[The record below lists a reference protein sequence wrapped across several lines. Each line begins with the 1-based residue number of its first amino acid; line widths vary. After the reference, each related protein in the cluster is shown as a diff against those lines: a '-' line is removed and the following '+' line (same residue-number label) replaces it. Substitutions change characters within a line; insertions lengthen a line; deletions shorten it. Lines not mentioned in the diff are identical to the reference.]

1 MRISTLR
8 TYLFSIFFL
17 FLIVSGEP
25 FFAQQTNSSISG
37 DSIALRGHSPKRAS
51 FYSMV
56 IPGLGQIYNKKYW
69 KVPVI
74 YAGFGTLAYL
84 VKFNGSRF
92 TKYINAYGD
101 FIDNDTLTTRYLTI
115 INERGLDEREIV
127 KELYGEEET
136 YDPSK
141 YDWFKNAL
149 ILNKDYYRRNRDL
162 SYIGIGLWY
171 ILNIVDAS
179 VDAHLF
185 DYDISDELT
194 LHIEPELFPTSR
206 YTHTMGIKFSFSF

>member
-8 TYLFSIFFL
+8 TYLFSILFL

-37 DSIALRGHSPKRAS
+37 DSIALRGHSPQRAS
-51 FYSMV
+51 YYSMV

-84 VKFNGSRF
+84 VKLNGTKF

-101 FIDNDTLTTRYLTI
+101 FIDNDTLTTSYLTI

-127 KELYGEEET
+127 KELYENEET

-149 ILNKDYYRRNRDL
+149 ELNKDYFRRNRDL

-206 YTHTMGIKFSFSF
+206 YTHTMGIKFSFRF

>member
-8 TYLFSIFFL
+8 TYLFSILFV

-37 DSIALRGHSPKRAS
+37 DSIALRDHSPKRAS

-56 IPGLGQIYNKKYW
+56 IPGLGQVYNKKYW

-74 YAGFGTLAYL
+74 YAGFGALAYL
-84 VKFNGSRF
+84 VKINSKKF

-101 FIDNDTLTTRYLTI
+101 FIDDDTLTTRYLTI

-127 KELYGEEET
+127 KELYKDEET

-149 ILNKDYYRRNRDL
+149 ELNKDYYRRNRDL

-185 DYDISDELT
+185 DYDISDDLT

-206 YTHTMGIKFSFSF
+206 YTHTMGIKFSFRF

>member
-1 MRISTLR
+1 LRISTLR
-8 TYLFSIFFL
+8 TYIFSILFL
-17 FLIVSGEP
+17 FPIVSGESI
-25 FFAQQTNSSISG
+25 FAQQTNNPIPQ
-37 DSIALRGHSPKRAS
+37 DSIALRGHSPQRAS
-51 FYSMV
+51 YYSMV

-74 YAGFGTLAYL
+74 YAGFGTLVYL
-84 VKFNGSRF
+84 VKFNSSRF

-101 FIDNDTLTTRYLTI
+101 FIDNDTLTTSYLTI
-115 INERGLDEREIV
+115 INERGLDEREFV
-127 KELYGEEET
+127 KELYENEGT

-141 YDWFKNAL
+141 YEWFKNAL

-206 YTHTMGIKFSFSF
+206 YTHTMGIKFSFRF

>member
-8 TYLFSIFFL
+8 TYLFSILFL

-74 YAGFGTLAYL
+74 YAGFGTLVYL
-84 VKFNGSRF
+84 VKFNGTKF
-92 TKYINAYGD
+92 TKYINAYSD
-101 FIDNDTLTTRYLTI
+101 FIDDSTSTTRYLPLI
-115 INERGLDEREIV
+115 IEAGLDETKIA
-127 KELYGEEET
+127 KELYPDT
-136 YDPSK
+136 YDPSQ
-141 YDWFKNAL
+141 YDWFKSRLKLA
-149 ILNKDYYRRNRDL
+149 KDYYRRNRDL

-206 YTHTMGIKFSFSF
+206 YTHTMGIKFSFRF

>member
-1 MRISTLR
+1 MRIFTLR
-8 TYLFSIFFL
+8 RYLFSILFL

-37 DSIALRGHSPKRAS
+37 DSITLRGHSPQKAS

-56 IPGLGQIYNKKYW
+56 IPGLGQVYNKKYW

-74 YAGFGTLAYL
+74 YAGFGTLIYL

-101 FIDNDTLTTRYLTI
+101 FIDNDTLTTSYLTI

-127 KELYGEEET
+127 KELYKDDET

-141 YDWFKNAL
+141 YDWFKNTL
-149 ILNKDYYRRNRDL
+149 ELNKNYYRRNRDL
-162 SYIGIGLWY
+162 SYIGMGLWY

-185 DYDISDELT
+185 DYDISDDLT

-206 YTHTMGIKFSFSF
+206 YTHTMGIKFSFRF

>member
-1 MRISTLR
+1 
-8 TYLFSIFFL
+8 
-17 FLIVSGEP
+17 
-25 FFAQQTNSSISG
+25 
-37 DSIALRGHSPKRAS
+37 
-51 FYSMV
+51 MV
-56 IPGLGQIYNKKYW
+56 IPGLGQVYNKKYW

-84 VKFNGSRF
+84 VIFNGTKF

-101 FIDNDTLTTRYLTI
+101 FIDNDTLTTSYLTI

-127 KELYGEEET
+127 KELYKDDET

-141 YDWFKNAL
+141 YDWFKNTL
-149 ILNKDYYRRNRDL
+149 ELNKNYYRRNRDL

-185 DYDISDELT
+185 DYDISDDLT
-194 LHIEPELFPTSR
+194 LHIEPELFPASR
-206 YTHTMGIKFSFSF
+206 YTHTMGIKFSFRF

>member
-8 TYLFSIFFL
+8 TYLFSILSL

-25 FFAQQTNSSISG
+25 FFAQQTNSSISI

-74 YAGFGTLAYL
+74 YAGFGTLVYL
-84 VKFNGSRF
+84 VKFNSSRF

-101 FIDNDTLTTRYLTI
+101 FIDDSTSTTRYLPLI
-115 INERGLDEREIV
+115 IEAGLDETKIV
-127 KELYGEEET
+127 KELYPDT
-136 YDPSK
+136 YDPSQ
-141 YDWFKNAL
+141 YDWFKNTL
-149 ILNKDYYRRNRDL
+149 ELNKNYYRRNRDL
-162 SYIGIGLWY
+162 SYIGMGLWY

-185 DYDISDELT
+185 DYDISDDLT

-206 YTHTMGIKFSFSF
+206 YTNTMGIKFSFRF

>member
-8 TYLFSIFFL
+8 TYLFSILFL

-37 DSIALRGHSPKRAS
+37 DSITLHDHSPQRAS

-56 IPGLGQIYNKKYW
+56 VPGLGQIYNKKYW

-84 VKFNGSRF
+84 VKLNGTKF

-101 FIDNDTLTTRYLTI
+101 FIDNDTLTTSYLTI

-127 KELYGEEET
+127 KELYENEET

-149 ILNKDYYRRNRDL
+149 ELNKDYFRRNRDL

-185 DYDISDELT
+185 DYDISDDLT

-206 YTHTMGIKFSFSF
+206 YTHTMGIKFSFRF